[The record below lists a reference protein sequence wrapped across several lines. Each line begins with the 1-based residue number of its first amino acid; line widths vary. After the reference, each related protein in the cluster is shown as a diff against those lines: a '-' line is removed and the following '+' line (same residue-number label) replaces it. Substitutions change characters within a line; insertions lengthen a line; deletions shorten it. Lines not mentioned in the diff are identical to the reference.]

1 MSVPLWNRAHTPV
14 RPDINK
20 GKIMFSKGRSF
31 FYFTILFL
39 LAACSGGGGE
49 SSPGM
54 ARVGLKIKVPSAV
67 EKTSAPDRTKSL
79 APAPTPIAAIS
90 VNVADA
96 NGLQITS
103 TRAAV
108 SPGQEISLLL
118 EVPAGRARIFTVQ
131 ALDASGT
138 VLFQGE
144 VSADLTAGVST
155 TLAIQMSPVN
165 RPSTLSISPTTLS
178 ILVGKTQR
186 FTATVTGP
194 ADPALI
200 WSVNNIAN
208 GNAAFG
214 TIVPS
219 DDTTT
224 ALYTAPAA
232 LPDSNPVT
240 IKVSS
245 ASHPEVA
252 ATAVVTL
259 LAPPSTVIINS
270 VTGVDGPDCGTE
282 SIPCKTITQGLAL
295 AQTGQTLLVASGTY
309 DFGRGT
315 EQEPAPLTMKP
326 GVHIQGAGAETTT
339 LNLDGTDDPGG
350 AGILGA
356 DNAALSGFTI
366 QSEDSVNIHVDISGT
381 STIADNRFIDLC
393 DRCSSTAVRVGGNG
407 ASIITGNSFGQAEA
421 GLTIAL
427 RVEETASPTVTRNTF
442 TGNRTAIEV
451 RSSAAPRVEA
461 NAVIGNEVGI
471 SILESSSPDLGGGQ
485 RESSGGNTFSCNTTA
500 DITLG
505 DTVQTILAHRNFWDH
520 LPPTVSS
527 APGSGIDIVGKGI
540 DAAEAASASPRCV
553 TEPPTV
559 PLNLI
564 ATARSQNQI
573 SLSWSPSVDN
583 FGVIT
588 YQIDRCRGTNCT
600 GFEQIAETTETIFDD
615 TGLSPATSYSYRVR
629 AVDVDDNVSP
639 DSNVAGAT
647 TPDESAPTPPT
658 DLKADP
664 VSETR
669 IDLSWGPSTDDVGV
683 AGYRV
688 ERCRGAGCIDFV
700 EITRPTGTTFS
711 DTALS
716 AGTTY
721 RYRVRAVDGAD
732 NFSGYSNTAAATTR
746 DTTPPTPPINLTAEA
761 ISETRINLSWGASND
776 NVGVTEYRVER
787 CQGVNCANFS
797 EVGRP
802 TGTSF
807 SDTGRSPATTYQYR
821 VRAVDAANNFSGYS
835 NIATATTPDNTPPTP
850 PINLTA
856 TVVGG
861 TQINLAW
868 GASTDNVAVV
878 EYRIERCQGVNCS
891 NFAQIATRAVTTF
904 SNTGLTSATSY
915 SYRVRA
921 VDAAGNLGG
930 FSNTATGVT
939 LDTIAPTPPGN
950 LTAAPAGETQINLS
964 WGAST
969 DNVGVTGYRVE
980 RCQGA
985 NCATFTEI
993 AQPTGTTF
1001 NDTGRTPGVPY
1012 SYRVRAVDA
1021 AGNFSGYSN
1030 TAGATTQ
1037 DGTPPTPPTN
1047 LTATAASET
1056 QINLSWGASSDN
1068 VGVRE
1073 YRVERCQGTT
1083 CTNFAEIAQPT
1094 STAFND
1100 TGRSPAT
1107 AYRYRVRAVD
1117 TAGNLGGYSNIAAA
1131 VTLDTTAP
1139 TPPTNLVGNAISET
1153 QINLSW
1159 GASSDNVGVARYGLE
1174 RCQGTNCANFAEIAQ
1189 PTTATFNNTGLSAG
1203 TPYRYRVR
1211 AADAA
1216 GNLSG
1221 YSNIV
1226 TIVTLDTTA
1235 PTIPSGL
1242 AGRTLNQSEI
1252 ALTWNASID
1261 NVGVAGY
1268 QLQRC
1273 LATGACIE
1281 IDAGFT
1287 LSYTDRDLATA
1298 AAYTY
1303 RVLAY
1308 DAAGNL
1314 SPYSQP
1320 ANASTGRILF
1330 RASFDTDPLNQ
1341 PPDTTLPGDPVGDS
1355 LSLSASAGTI
1365 LVRSFVGNMDTRPV
1379 ELNQIAERTGGVDLR
1394 GTVAGTPPRSGI
1406 YTARWRSLVASQNAA
1421 FAAIVLRDSAGRILA
1436 SLAYRPNNILDY
1448 NDRTPS
1454 TGIGVFWRLNAAQA
1468 FEIEVDLNRKTTLL
1482 RIDGRIVMESVPFYE
1497 AAAADLARISME
1509 LGTTSAQTLAWDDID
1524 ITATVP

>member
-1 MSVPLWNRAHTPV
+1 MRFQKHFIFSVW
-14 RPDINK
+14 
-20 GKIMFSKGRSF
+20 M
-31 FYFTILFL
+31 ILFL
-39 LAACSGGGGE
+39 TACSGGGSE
-49 SSPGM
+49 SSDT
-54 ARVGLKIKVPSAV
+54 ARVGLTIKVPSAV
-67 EKTSAPDRTKSL
+67 GKVSAPDRVKSH
-79 APAPTPIAAIS
+79 APAPTQIAAIS
-90 VNVADA
+90 VNVANA
-96 NGLQITS
+96 NGLQLTS
-103 TRAAV
+103 TRVAV
-108 SPGQEISLLL
+108 SPGQEVTLTL

-131 ALDASGT
+131 ALDEAGT

-165 RPSTLSISPTTLS
+165 LPSTLSINPTTLS

-194 ADPALI
+194 ADPALT
-200 WSVNNIAN
+200 WSVNNIVT

-219 DDTTT
+219 DDATT

-245 ASHPEVA
+245 ASHPELA

-259 LAPPSTVIINS
+259 LALPSTIFVD
-270 VTGVDGPDCGTE
+270 GAAGGDGPDCGTE
-282 SIPCKTITQGLAL
+282 TAPCKTITQGLAL
-295 AQTGQTLLVASGTY
+295 AQAGQTLLVSAGTY
-309 DFGRGT
+309 HLGNGT
-315 EQEPAPLTMKP
+315 GEEPAPLTMKR
-326 GVHIQGAGAETTT
+326 GVDIQGAGAETTI
-339 LNLDGTDDPGG
+339 LNLNSTQDSDG

-356 DNAALSGFTI
+356 DDATLSGFTI
-366 QSEDSVNIHVDISGT
+366 QSDDSVNFHVSLTGNTMIS
-381 STIADNRFIDLC
+381 DNRFIDLC
-393 DRCSSTAVRVGGNG
+393 DRCSSTAVRARGNG
-407 ASIITGNSFGQAEA
+407 APILNGNTFGQIEA
-421 GLTIAL
+421 GLTVAL
-427 RVEETASPTVTRNTF
+427 RVEDTASPTVTRNTF
-442 TGNRTAIEV
+442 TGNDTAIEA
-451 RSSAAPRVEA
+451 RSSTAPKVEA

-471 SILESSSPDLGGGQ
+471 SILGSSSPDLGGGQ
-485 RESSGGNTFSCNTTA
+485 RESNGGNTISCNTTA

-527 APGSGIDIVGKGI
+527 EPGSGIDIVGEGI
-540 DAAEAASASPRCV
+540 DAAEAASASPHCV
-553 TEPPTV
+553 TEPPMG
-559 PLNLI
+559 PFNLI

-588 YQIDRCRGTNCT
+588 YQIDRCRGANCT
-600 GFEQIAETTETIFDD
+600 GFEQITETTETIFDD
-615 TGLSPATSYSYRVR
+615 IGLSPATPYSYRVR

-658 DLKADP
+658 DLTANP
-664 VSETR
+664 VSE
-669 IDLSWGPSTDDVGV
+669 IQINLSWGPSTDDVGV

-688 ERCRGAGCIDFV
+688 ERCRGADCIDFV
-700 EITRPTGTTFS
+700 EITRLTGTTFS

-746 DTTPPTPPINLTAEA
+746 DTTPPTPPINLTASA
-761 ISETRINLSWGASND
+761 VGETRINLSWGASND

-787 CQGVNCANFS
+787 CQGATCTNFL
-797 EVGRP
+797 EIGQP
-802 TGTSF
+802 TGTTF
-807 SDTGRSPATTYQYR
+807 NDTGRSAAVTYRYR
-821 VRAVDAANNFSGYS
+821 VRAADAANNFSGYS
-835 NIATATTPDNTPPTP
+835 NIATATTPDTTPPTP

-868 GASTDNVAVV
+868 GASTDNVGVM
-878 EYRIERCQGVNCS
+878 EYRIERCQGVNCTT
-891 NFAQIATRAVTTF
+891 FAQIATRTVTNF

-921 VDAAGNLGG
+921 VDAAGNLSG
-930 FSNTATGVT
+930 FSNTATRVT
-939 LDTIAPTPPGN
+939 LDTIAPTTPGN
-950 LTAAPAGETQINLS
+950 LTATAAGETQINLS

-1001 NDTGRTPGVPY
+1001 NDAGRTPGVPY

-1030 TAGATTQ
+1030 TAGATTR
-1037 DGTPPTPPTN
+1037 DVTSPTPPTN
-1047 LTATAASET
+1047 LTATTASET

-1094 STAFND
+1094 ATAFND

-1139 TPPTNLVGNAISET
+1139 TPPANLVGNAISEI

-1159 GASSDNVGVARYGLE
+1159 GASSDNVGVARYGIE
-1174 RCQGTNCANFAEIAQ
+1174 RCQGTNCINFAEIAQ

-1242 AGRTLNQSEI
+1242 SARTLNQSEI
-1252 ALTWNASID
+1252 GLSWNPSTD
-1261 NVGVAGY
+1261 NVGVIGY
-1268 QLQRC
+1268 RLERC
-1273 LATGACIE
+1273 LATGASCVE
-1281 IDAGFT
+1281 IDTGSAIDPTKPSFNDTG
-1287 LSYTDRDLATA
+1287 LATA
-1298 AAYTY
+1298 TAYTY
-1303 RVLAY
+1303 RVRAY

-1314 SPYSQP
+1314 SLYSQS
-1320 ANASTGRILF
+1320 AGASTGRILF
-1330 RASFDTDPLNQ
+1330 HASFDIGNLDQ
-1341 PPDTTLPGDPVGDS
+1341 PPETTLIGDPVGDS
-1355 LSLSASAGTI
+1355 LSLSTAAGTI

-1379 ELNQIAERTGGVDLR
+1379 ELNQVAERTGGVDLR
-1394 GTVAGTPPRSGI
+1394 GTVAGTPPKSGI
-1406 YTARWRSLVASQNAA
+1406 YTARWRSLVSSREVG
-1421 FAAIVLRDSAGRILA
+1421 FAAIVLRDSAGRIVA
-1436 SLAYRPNNILDY
+1436 SLAYRPNGILDY

-1454 TGIGVFWRLNAAQA
+1454 NGIGVFWRQNFAQT